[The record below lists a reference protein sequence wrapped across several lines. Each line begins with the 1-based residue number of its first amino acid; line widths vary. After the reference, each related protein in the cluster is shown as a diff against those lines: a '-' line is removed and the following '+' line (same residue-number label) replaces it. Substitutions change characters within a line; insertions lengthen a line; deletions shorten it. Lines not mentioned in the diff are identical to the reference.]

1 MAIMNNELAAL
12 IPSEARAQILFN
24 LDCYLRVDLLD
35 EDLFERWLEEGVPDG
50 TESWE
55 ELADIEIEDFVEM
68 WNLAERLMNTQAE
81 GRLED
86 YEPDDIDD
94 DTNYDP
100 YTGAYDY
107 MSDIDPYDWADY

>member
-1 MAIMNNELAAL
+1 MMTLTNDLSRL
-12 IPSEARAQILFN
+12 IPSDLRAKMLLMI
-24 LDCYLRVDLLD
+24 DEYLRQNLTD

-50 TESWE
+50 TASWE

-68 WNLAERLMNTQAE
+68 WNLAERLMNAQAE

>member
-1 MAIMNNELAAL
+1 MAIMTETLAL
-12 IPSEARAQILFN
+12 IMTPEIRAQILFQ
-24 LDCYLRVDLLD
+24 LDTYLRESVYD

-81 GRLED
+81 ERLAD

-94 DTNYDP
+94 DTGYDP
-100 YTGAYDY
+100 YMGC
-107 MSDIDPYDWADY
+107 MDWDC

>member
-1 MAIMNNELAAL
+1 MAIMTKTLAA
-12 IPSEARAQILFN
+12 IMTPEIRAQILFQ
-24 LDCYLRVDLLD
+24 LDTYLRESVYD

-55 ELADIEIEDFVEM
+55 ELADIEAGDFTEM
-68 WNLAERLMNTQAE
+68 WNLAEFLLNEQAANAE
-81 GRLED
+81 ED
-86 YEPDDIDD
+86 EPHDIDD

-107 MSDIDPYDWADY
+107 MSDIDPYDWSDY

>member
-1 MAIMNNELAAL
+1 MMTLTNDLSRL
-12 IPSEARAQILFN
+12 IPSDLRAKMLLMI
-24 LDCYLRVDLLD
+24 DEYLRQNLTD

-68 WNLAERLMNTQAE
+68 WNLAERLMNQQAE

-100 YTGAYDY
+100 YTGTYDY
-107 MSDIDPYDWADY
+107 MSDIDPYGWSDY

>member
-1 MAIMNNELAAL
+1 MMTLTNDLSRL
-12 IPSEARAQILFN
+12 IPSDLHAKMLLMIDE
-24 LDCYLRVDLLD
+24 YLRQNLTD

-68 WNLAERLMNTQAE
+68 WNLAERLMNTPAE
-81 GRLED
+81 ERLAD

-94 DTNYDP
+94 DTGYNP
-100 YTGAYDY
+100 YMGC
-107 MSDIDPYDWADY
+107 MDWDC

>member
-1 MAIMNNELAAL
+1 MMTLTNDLSRL
-12 IPSEARAQILFN
+12 IPSDLRAKMLLMI
-24 LDCYLRVDLLD
+24 DEYLRQNLTD

-68 WNLAERLMNTQAE
+68 WNLAERLMNAQAE
-81 GRLED
+81 GPLAD

-94 DTNYDP
+94 DTDYNP
-100 YTGAYDY
+100 YMGCMELEYWDY
-107 MSDIDPYDWADY
+107 

>member
-1 MAIMNNELAAL
+1 MMTLTNDLSRL
-12 IPSEARAQILFN
+12 IPSDLRAKMLLMI
-24 LDCYLRVDLLD
+24 DEYLRQNLTD

-81 GRLED
+81 ERLAD

-94 DTNYDP
+94 DTGYDP
-100 YTGAYDY
+100 YMGC
-107 MSDIDPYDWADY
+107 MDWDC

>member
-1 MAIMNNELAAL
+1 MMTLTNDLSRL
-12 IPSEARAQILFN
+12 IPSDLRAKMLLTI
-24 LDCYLRVDLLD
+24 DEYLRQNLTD

-68 WNLAERLMNTQAE
+68 WNLAEQLMNQQAE

-86 YEPDDIDD
+86 SEPDDIDD
-94 DTNYDP
+94 DTGYDP
-100 YTGAYDY
+100 YMGC
-107 MSDIDPYDWADY
+107 MDWDC

>member
-1 MAIMNNELAAL
+1 MMTLTNDLSRL
-12 IPSEARAQILFN
+12 IPSDLRAKMLLMI
-24 LDCYLRVDLLD
+24 DEYLRQNLTD

-68 WNLAERLMNTQAE
+68 WNLAERLMNQQAE

-94 DTNYDP
+94 DTGYDP
-100 YTGAYDY
+100 YMGC
-107 MSDIDPYDWADY
+107 MDWDC